1 MKTKTKGQQR
11 LCEDEEE
18 NFASEGIGPVV
29 QFDAGEKEVCVQGRL
44 RSEEVTTL
52 EQDTDLAKSTNTT

>member
-18 NFASEGIGPVV
+18 DFASEGIG
-29 QFDAGEKEVCVQGRL
+29 CSSTLGRKKYVF
-44 RSEEVTTL
+44 RVG
-52 EQDTDLAKSTNTT
+52 

>member
-44 RSEEVTTL
+44 RSEEVMTC
-52 EQDTDLAKSTNTT
+52 N